1 MSGPVR
7 ANAGRGIRGWSKG
20 KELNYYPH
28 HIGDYLRD
36 TSHLTALEDGTYRR
50 MLDLYYASE
59 KPLPLDFDWL
69 TRLVRA
75 REDSER
81 EAVKFVLDK
90 FFVKHEDGWHNK
102 RADEEIRK
110 GRVRAKVA
118 RTNGKRGG
126 RPITQRVN
134 RGLAKPNPIDNP
146 VESSQNQNQNQ
157 NQSIKDTVG
166 QKPDLKPQAVEV
178 LNFLNG
184 KTGRQYKPK
193 PGTLEPILARLREG
207 ATVDDLR
214 AVIALKCRKW
224 AGDPKMN
231 EFLRPKTLF
240 RRENYANY
248 EGELEHAD
256 SVP

>member
-1 MSGPVR
+1 MIQGATGPVGGQR
-7 ANAGRGIRGWSKG
+7 DAV
-20 KELNYYPH
+20 NYYPH

-59 KPLPLDFDWL
+59 KPLPTDFDWL

-75 REDSER
+75 REEPER
-81 EAVKFVLDK
+81 EAVKFILDK

-126 RPITQRVN
+126 RPITRRVIP
-134 RGLAKPNPIDNP
+134 GLAKPNPTDNP

-157 NQSIKDTVG
+157 NQRSKSNVG
-166 QKPDLKPQAVEV
+166 LKPDALQV
-178 LNFLNG
+178 LSFLNE
-184 KTGRQYKPK
+184 KTGRNYE
-193 PGTLEPILARLREG
+193 PGDPNIKPILARLREG

-214 AVIALKCRKW
+214 AVVAKKCREW
-224 AGDPKMN
+224 AGDPKMDIY
-231 EFLRPKTLF
+231 LRPKTLF
-240 RRENYANY
+240 NATNFAQYK
-248 EGELEHAD
+248 GEL
-256 SVP
+256 V